1 MLKTNRA
8 LMLCLILVCS
18 VLALAGCRKGVPIQ
32 NQSSPMP
39 LMEKVSDKEV
49 AEAIIRAG
57 AVTAWEI
64 VPSGPGEM
72 VGTLHIRSHMAQ
84 VAIKY
89 TNKNYQ
95 ITYKSSSNLNY
106 KDGEI
111 HPNYNKWVMTLDNNI
126 RRELAS
132 LSKK

>member
-1 MLKTNRA
+1 MLKTRSL
-8 LMLCLILVCS
+8 LMLCLILACS
-18 VLALAGCRKGVPIQ
+18 VLALAGCRKGVPVQ
-32 NQSSPMP
+32 TQSSPMP
-39 LMEKVSDKEV
+39 LMEQISDKQI

-57 AVTAWEI
+57 AVTNWEI
-64 VPSGPGEM
+64 TPAGPGEM
-72 VGTLHIRSHMAQ
+72 VGTLHIRAHMAQ
-84 VAIKY
+84 VTIKY

-126 RRELAS
+126 RRELAA